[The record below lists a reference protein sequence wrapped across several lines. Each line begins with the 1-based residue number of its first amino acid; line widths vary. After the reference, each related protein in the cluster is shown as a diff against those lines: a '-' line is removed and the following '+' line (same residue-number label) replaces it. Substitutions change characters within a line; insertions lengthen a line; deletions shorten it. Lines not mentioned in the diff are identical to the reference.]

1 MEPVLHNTVEH
12 VATGQESFDSARFKG
27 AQKILQPS
35 SSIQNL
41 KAATAI
47 QVAGAQHANFASSRN
62 VLNQMNRVKPNVEE
76 LRSRNNPGSRSGSK
90 ESTSHQAANKI
101 PISGLCVDLKKT
113 SQMMSLM
120 PRICRQENKV
130 DLLLQFTTEL
140 QKVCGLAQA
149 TVFLLHPSF
158 KRIYAR
164 GIPKEH

>member
-1 MEPVLHNTVEH
+1 MEAMLQHTVEH
-12 VATGQESFDSARFKG
+12 VGTTQDSLDSARYKEV
-27 AQKILQPS
+27 QKTLHPS

-47 QVAGAQHANFASSRN
+47 QVAGTNTNFASSRN
-62 VLNQMNRVKPNVEE
+62 VLKQVTTVKPNVEE
-76 LRSRNNPGSRSGSK
+76 ARSKNRSASGLGSK
-90 ESTSHQAANKI
+90 ESVSHQAVNKI

-158 KRIYAR
+158 KRIYSS
-164 GIPKEH
+164 GIRKDQ